1 MIEKT
6 YREEWSQDLT
16 VPCKSRM
23 VLEKFYKKCL
33 YQSTSILKLKVKKL
47 VIRQFFWYRQIDS
60 YTTPF
65 DGDGRMP
72 FVPTLLF

>member
-23 VLEKFYKKCL
+23 VLEEFYKKCL
-33 YQSTSILKLKVKKL
+33 HFGTSILKLRVRK
-47 VIRQFFWYRQIDS
+47 IGYS
-60 YTTPF
+60 
-65 DGDGRMP
+65 
-72 FVPTLLF
+72 TLHWHSTKIV